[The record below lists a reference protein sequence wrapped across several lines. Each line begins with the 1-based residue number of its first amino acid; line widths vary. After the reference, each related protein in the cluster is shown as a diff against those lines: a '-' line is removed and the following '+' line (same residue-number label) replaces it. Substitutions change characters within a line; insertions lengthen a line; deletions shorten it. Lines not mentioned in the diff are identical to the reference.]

1 MLRALRGVTVVG
13 LTAASLVAGSAS
25 MAAGP
30 LVPMAARSTP
40 VPHSALATSSRP
52 APAANAVRVA
62 TYNVMKSTR
71 LKSRWPWG
79 ARRVALLNTV
89 RAARPDVLLVQEAN
103 TQKWGGITHVEDV
116 RRVVGSLGYRIASL
130 DYNSCTSWCTRGAHV
145 FYNPARVG
153 PVAPPSGALP
163 SAGMVGLSQ
172 IAGIGFGG
180 IQDRAASWAFLRPV
194 GSSRTTLYVSV
205 HLPTDKNAAGERLRV
220 AVAAKLRPWANGLIA
235 ASGFGAVDLVVGGDL
250 NSYAKRQPNGA
261 QRVLANAGL
270 VDAATA
276 PLLVNGNFGT
286 VNYTPKTRKYKGFP
300 SAPYYYKKNTT
311 RIDYVF
317 SNVRALRHEV
327 VLQLAANGRFDN
339 RFRASDHN
347 MVLVDLPLR

>member
-1 MLRALRGVTVVG
+1 MLRSLRGIGVVG
-13 LTAASLVAGSAS
+13 LTAASLLAGSAS
-25 MAAGP
+25 MAGGVSAP
-30 LVPMAARSTP
+30 LAAKAPP
-40 VPHSALATSSRP
+40 VPHSALSTSARP

-79 ARRVALLNTV
+79 SRRVALANTAI
-89 RAARPDVLLVQEAN
+89 AARPDVLLIQEAN
-103 TQKWGGITHVEDV
+103 TQKWGGRTHVEDV
-116 RRVVGSLGYRIASL
+116 RIVLAGLTYQIASMN
-130 DYNSCTSWCTRGAHV
+130 YNSCTSWCTRGAHV
-145 FYNPARVG
+145 FYNPARIA
-153 PVAPPSGALP
+153 PVTPPSGLLP
-163 SAGMVGLSQ
+163 SAGMAGLST
-172 IAGIGFGG
+172 IAGIGFGR

-194 GSSRTTLYVSV
+194 GSTRTTLYVSV

-220 AVAAKLRPWANGLIA
+220 AVAAKLRPWANSLIA
-235 ASGFGAVDLVVGGDL
+235 ASGLGRVDLVVGGDL

-261 QRVLANAGL
+261 QAVLTRAGL
-270 VDAATA
+270 VDGATA
-276 PLLVNGNFGT
+276 PLLVNGNYGT

-300 SAPYYYKKNTT
+300 PRPYFYKKNTT

-317 SNVRALRHEV
+317 ASVRPLRHEV
-327 VLQLAANGRFDN
+327 VLQFAPDGSFDN